1 MGQPKPHTRP
11 LHVGSNSSTRHVKCF
26 ACGEPCREQFR
37 NPYTSYTRAS
47 ARARVQPRRFPRRPR
62 TPSHFLCKVN
72 NVVRYRTLSSL
83 VLIPKIKV
91 VWWACSKPSA
101 IFSVSPSFSRPRINK
116 LEMFTAQRS
125 RLRRFLPRSCSRLPH
140 FRRGTP
146 HETVQHS
153 PMIMPA
159 AAALLCPRSQ

>member
-62 TPSHFLCKVN
+62 TPSHFLCTVN
-72 NVVRYRTLSSL
+72 NVVRYALLSRINSENKGRVVGMFKTFGDLFCVAFFFPPQDKQVGNVYSSTISSASLSSPL
-83 VLIPKIKV
+83 VLP
-91 VWWACSKPSA
+91 PSPL
-101 IFSVSPSFSRPRINK
+101 PSRD
-116 LEMFTAQRS
+116 
-125 RLRRFLPRSCSRLPH
+125 
-140 FRRGTP
+140 TP
-146 HETVQHS
+146 
-153 PMIMPA
+153 
-159 AAALLCPRSQ
+159 

>member
-1 MGQPKPHTRP
+1 M
-11 LHVGSNSSTRHVKCF
+11 GSNPSKNVLL
-26 ACGEPCREQFR
+26 CGEPCREQFR

-62 TPSHFLCKVN
+62 TPSHFLCTVN
-72 NVVRYRTLSSL
+72 NVVRYALLSRINSENKGRGGHVQNFRRPFL
-83 VLIPKIKV
+83 RRLL
-91 VWWACSKPSA
+91 
-101 IFSVSPSFSRPRINK
+101 SRPRVNK

-159 AAALLCPRSQ
+159 AAALLCPQSH